1 MAAFINQQCWAALL
15 ITVRYSMEIRPSLVA
30 SQATSLARH
39 IDDYAQAGAR
49 YMNTGQQGAAN
60 TQRAYA
66 GDWRRFTTWCREHQR
81 PALPADVLTMAAFVT
96 SLAEAGK
103 KVATIQRHCAAISKA
118 HQLAGLPPPT
128 DDRQFKTLLEGI
140 SREKGVKQKQAPAF
154 TLAYFKR
161 VVQGIDTE
169 QPAGVRDRAL
179 LLLGLAGAFRRDEL
193 ASLDLVHLHFDDDGL
208 VVELPKS
215 KTNQKGQAEEKA
227 IFFAPDRRNC
237 PVRAVKDW
245 LEVLQQHGRMSGPLF
260 VSFYKG
266 QRLSYRRL
274 STFSLNEIVR
284 LRLGAPYTAH
294 SLRASFVTI
303 AKLNGADD
311 AEVMNQTKHK
321 TTNMI
326 RRYTRLD
333 NIRQHNAAQK
343 LGL

>member
-1 MAAFINQQCWAALL
+1 MEKLPLAVD
-15 ITVRYSMEIRPSLVA
+15 ITAIGP
-30 SQATSLARH
+30 ARS
-39 IDDYAQAGAR
+39 IDDYAESAAR
-49 YMNTGQQGAAN
+49 YVHTGQQGAAN

-66 GDWRRFTTWCREHQR
+66 GDWRRFTAWCHEHGR
-81 PALPADVLTMAAFVT
+81 PALPADVPTAATFVT
-96 SLAEAGK
+96 ALAEAGK
-103 KVATIQRHCAAISKA
+103 KVATIQRHCASLSKA
-118 HQLAGLPPPT
+118 HQLAGLPTPT
-128 DDRQFKTLLEGI
+128 DDRQFKVLLEGI
-140 SREKGVKQKQAPAF
+140 SREKGVRQKQAPAF

-161 VVQGIDTE
+161 VVHGIDVDR
-169 QPAGVRDRAL
+169 PDGVRDRAL

-193 ASLDLVHLHFDDDGL
+193 ASLDIAHLRFDEDGL

-215 KTNQKGQAEEKA
+215 KTNQKGEAEEKA
-227 IFFAPDRRNC
+227 IFFSPDRRSC

-245 LEVLQQHGRMSGPLF
+245 LEVLGQHGQTSGALF
-260 VSFYKG
+260 RSFHKG
-266 QRLSYRRL
+266 QRLSRRRL
-274 STFSLNEIVR
+274 STFSLNEIVQ

-321 TTNMI
+321 TTSMI

-333 NIRQHNAAQK
+333 NVRQHNAAQK

>member
-1 MAAFINQQCWAALL
+1 MGLL
-15 ITVRYSMEIRPSLVA
+15 PISSSFE
-30 SQATSLARH
+30 SQAVGAARH
-39 IDDYAQAGAR
+39 IDDYAESAAR
-49 YMNTGQQGAAN
+49 YVKTGQQGAVN

-66 GDWRRFTTWCREHQR
+66 GDWQRFTVWCADHDRE
-81 PALPADVLTMAAFVT
+81 PLPADVATLAAFVT

-103 KVATIQRHCAAISKA
+103 KVATIQRHCASVSKA
-118 HQLAGLPPPT
+118 HQLAGFLTPT

-140 SREKGVKQKQAPAF
+140 SREKGVKQKQAAAF

-161 VVQGIDTE
+161 VIQSIDT
-169 QPAGVRDRAL
+169 QRPDGVRDRAL

-193 ASLDLVHLHFDDDGL
+193 ASIDLAHLRFDDDGL

-215 KTNQKGQAEEKA
+215 KTNQKGEAEEKA
-227 IFFAPDRRNC
+227 IFFAPDRRSC

-245 LEVLQQHGRMSGPLF
+245 LELLHQHGRTSGPLF
-260 VSFYKG
+260 LSFHKG
-266 QRLSYRRL
+266 QRLSRRRL
-274 STFSLNEIVR
+274 STFSLNEIVQ

-321 TTNMI
+321 TTDMI

>member
-1 MAAFINQQCWAALL
+1 LVTHQSAYFLMEALPKL
-15 ITVRYSMEIRPSLVA
+15 TA
-30 SQATSLARH
+30 SQAVGAARH
-39 IDDYAQAGAR
+39 IDDYAEAGAR
-49 YMNTGQQGAAN
+49 YVHTGQQGAAN

-66 GDWRRFTTWCREHQR
+66 GDWRRFTAWCREHGR
-81 PALPADVLTMAAFVT
+81 GSLPADVPTIAAFVT

-103 KVATIQRHCAAISKA
+103 KVATIQRHCASISKA
-118 HQLAGLPPPT
+118 HQLAGLPTPT

-169 QPAGVRDRAL
+169 RPDGVRDRAL

-193 ASLDLVHLHFDDDGL
+193 ASLDLAHLRFDDDGL

-215 KTNQKGQAEEKA
+215 KTNQKGEAEEKA
-227 IFFAPDRRNC
+227 IFFAPDRRSC

-245 LEVLQQHGRMSGPLF
+245 LELLQQNGRTSGPLF
-260 VSFYKG
+260 LSFHKG
-266 QRLSYRRL
+266 QRLSRRRL
-274 STFSLNEIVR
+274 STFSLNEIVQ

-321 TTNMI
+321 TTDMI

>member
-1 MAAFINQQCWAALL
+1 MPILSESHAVGA
-15 ITVRYSMEIRPSLVA
+15 
-30 SQATSLARH
+30 ARH
-39 IDDYAQAGAR
+39 IDEYAAAGAR
-49 YMNTGQQGAAN
+49 YVNTGQQGAAN

-66 GDWRRFTTWCREHQR
+66 GDWKRFTAWCRDHGR
-81 PALPADVLTMAAFVT
+81 AALPADVLTVAAFVT

-103 KVATIQRHCAAISKA
+103 KVATIQRHCASLSKA
-118 HQLAGLPPPT
+118 HQLAGLPTPT
-128 DDRQFKTLLEGI
+128 DDRQLKTLLEGI
-140 SREKGVKQKQAPAF
+140 SREKGVRQKQAPAF
-154 TLAYFKR
+154 TLTYFKR
-161 VVQGIDTE
+161 VLQGIDIE
-169 QPAGVRDRAL
+169 RLDGVRDRAL

-193 ASLDLVHLHFDDDGL
+193 ASIDLAHLRLDEDGL

-215 KTNQKGQAEEKA
+215 KTNQQGAAEEKA
-227 IFFAPDRRNC
+227 IFFAPDRRSC

-245 LEVLQQHGRMSGPLF
+245 LVVLEEHGRTVGPLF
-260 VSFYKG
+260 LSFHKG
-266 QRLSYRRL
+266 QRLSRRRL
-274 STFSLNEIVR
+274 STFSLNEIVQ

-321 TTNMI
+321 TTDMI

>member
-1 MAAFINQQCWAALL
+1 MENLPLVPDSAFVG
-15 ITVRYSMEIRPSLVA
+15 T
-30 SQATSLARH
+30 ARH
-39 IDDYAQAGAR
+39 IDEYAAAGAR
-49 YMNTGQQGAAN
+49 YVKTGQEGAAN

-66 GDWRRFTTWCREHQR
+66 GDWKRFTAWCREHGR
-81 PALPADVLTMAAFVT
+81 EVLPADVLTVAAFVT
-96 SLAEAGK
+96 ALAEAGK
-103 KVATIQRHCAAISKA
+103 KVATIQRHCASLSKA
-118 HQLAGLPPPT
+118 HQLAGLPTPT
-128 DDRQFKTLLEGI
+128 DDRQLKTLLEGI
-140 SREKGVKQKQAPAF
+140 SREKGVRQKQAPAF

-161 VVQGIDTE
+161 VLQSIDTE
-169 QPAGVRDRAL
+169 RLDGVRDRAL

-193 ASLDLVHLHFDDDGL
+193 ASLDLAHLRFDEDGL

-215 KTNQKGQAEEKA
+215 KTNQKGEAEEKA

-245 LEVLQQHGRMSGPLF
+245 LAVLEQHGRTSGPLF
-260 VSFYKG
+260 LSFHKG
-266 QRLSYRRL
+266 QRLSRRRL
-274 STFSLNEIVR
+274 STFSLNEIVQ
-284 LRLGAPYTAH
+284 LRLGSPYTAH

-321 TTNMI
+321 TTDMI

-333 NIRQHNAAQK
+333 NVRQHNAAQK

>member
-1 MAAFINQQCWAALL
+1 
-15 ITVRYSMEIRPSLVA
+15 METLPKLTTA
-30 SQATSLARH
+30 QAVGAARH
-39 IDDYAQAGAR
+39 IDEYAEAGAR
-49 YMNTGQQGAAN
+49 YVNTGQQGAAN

-66 GDWRRFTTWCREHQR
+66 GDWKRFTAWCREHGRQE
-81 PALPADVLTMAAFVT
+81 LPADVLTVAAFVT
-96 SLAEAGK
+96 ALAEAGK
-103 KVATIQRHCAAISKA
+103 KVATIQRHCASLSKA
-118 HQLAGLPPPT
+118 HQLAGLPTPT
-128 DDRQFKTLLEGI
+128 DDRQLKTLLEGI
-140 SREKGVKQKQAPAF
+140 SREKGVRQKQAPAF

-161 VVQGIDTE
+161 VIQGIDTE
-169 QPAGVRDRAL
+169 RPDGVRDRAL

-193 ASLDLVHLHFDDDGL
+193 ASLDVAHLRFDEDGL

-215 KTNQKGQAEEKA
+215 KTNQHGAAEEKA
-227 IFFAPDRRNC
+227 IFFAPDRRSC

-245 LEVLQQHGRMSGPLF
+245 LALLEHHGRTSGPLF
-260 VSFYKG
+260 LSFHKG
-266 QRLSYRRL
+266 QRLSRRRL
-274 STFSLNEIVR
+274 STFSLNEIVQ

-326 RRYTRLD
+326 RCYTRL
-333 NIRQHNAAQK
+333 NNVRQHNSAQK

>member
-1 MAAFINQQCWAALL
+1 METLPVLPESAAVGA
-15 ITVRYSMEIRPSLVA
+15 
-30 SQATSLARH
+30 ARH
-39 IDDYAQAGAR
+39 IDEYAAAGAR
-49 YMNTGQQGAAN
+49 YVTTGQQGAAN

-66 GDWRRFTTWCREHQR
+66 GDWKRFTAWCREHGR
-81 PALPADVLTMAAFVT
+81 DALPANVLTVASFVT
-96 SLAEAGK
+96 ALAEAGK
-103 KVATIQRHCAAISKA
+103 KVATIQRHCASVSKA
-118 HQLAGLPPPT
+118 HQLAGMPTPT
-128 DDRQFKTLLEGI
+128 DDRQLRTLLEGI
-140 SREKGVKQKQAPAF
+140 GREKGVRQKQAPAF

-161 VVQGIDTE
+161 VLQGIDTE
-169 QPAGVRDRAL
+169 RLDGVRDRAL

-193 ASLDLVHLHFDDDGL
+193 ASIDLAHLRFDDDGL

-215 KTNQKGQAEEKA
+215 KTNQKGEAEEKA
-227 IFFAPDRRNC
+227 IFFAPDRRSC

-245 LEVLQQHGRMSGPLF
+245 LAVLEQHGRTSGPLF
-260 VSFYKG
+260 LSFHKG
-266 QRLSYRRL
+266 QRLSRRRL
-274 STFSLNEIVR
+274 STFSLNEIVQ

-321 TTNMI
+321 TTDMI

>member
-1 MAAFINQQCWAALL
+1 VPTI
-15 ITVRYSMEIRPSLVA
+15 
-30 SQATSLARH
+30 
-39 IDDYAQAGAR
+39 
-49 YMNTGQQGAAN
+49 
-60 TQRAYA
+60 
-66 GDWRRFTTWCREHQR
+66 
-81 PALPADVLTMAAFVT
+81 AAFVT

-103 KVATIQRHCAAISKA
+103 KVATIQRHCASVSKA
-118 HQLAGLPPPT
+118 HQLAGLPTPT
-128 DDRQFKTLLEGI
+128 DDRQFKTLMEGI

-169 QPAGVRDRAL
+169 RTDGVCDRAL

-193 ASLDLVHLHFDDDGL
+193 ASLDLAHLRFDDDGL

-215 KTNQKGQAEEKA
+215 KTNQKGEAEEKA
-227 IFFAPDRRNC
+227 IFFAPDRRSC

-245 LEVLQQHGRMSGPLF
+245 LELLQQHGRTSGPLF
-260 VSFYKG
+260 LSFHKG
-266 QRLSYRRL
+266 QRLSRRRL
-274 STFSLNEIVR
+274 STFSLNEIVQ

>member
-1 MAAFINQQCWAALL
+1 
-15 ITVRYSMEIRPSLVA
+15 MEILPLLPN
-30 SQATSLARH
+30 SQAVGPARH
-39 IDDYAQAGAR
+39 IDDYAEAGAR
-49 YMNTGQQGAAN
+49 YVNTGQQGAAN

-66 GDWRRFTTWCREHQR
+66 GDWRRFTAWCQEHGR
-81 PALPADVLTMAAFVT
+81 AALPADVLTLAAFVT

-103 KVATIQRHCAAISKA
+103 KVATIQRHCAAVSKA
-118 HQLAGLPPPT
+118 HQLAGFPSPT

-140 SREKGVKQKQAPAF
+140 SREKGVRQKQAPAF

-161 VVQGIDTE
+161 MLHGIDTE
-169 QPAGVRDRAL
+169 RPDGVRDRAL

-193 ASLDLVHLHFDDDGL
+193 ASLDLAHLRFDDDGL

-215 KTNQKGQAEEKA
+215 KTNQKGEAEEKA
-227 IFFAPDRRNC
+227 IFFSPDRRSC

-245 LEVLQQHGRMSGPLF
+245 LDVLHQHGRTSGPLF
-260 VSFYKG
+260 LSFYKG
-266 QRLSYRRL
+266 QRLSRRRL
-274 STFSLNEIVR
+274 STFSLNEIVQ
-284 LRLGAPYTAH
+284 LRLGTPYTAH

-321 TTNMI
+321 TTDMI

>member
-1 MAAFINQQCWAALL
+1 
-15 ITVRYSMEIRPSLVA
+15 V
-30 SQATSLARH
+30 
-39 IDDYAQAGAR
+39 
-49 YMNTGQQGAAN
+49 
-60 TQRAYA
+60 
-66 GDWRRFTTWCREHQR
+66 
-81 PALPADVLTMAAFVT
+81 
-96 SLAEAGK
+96 
-103 KVATIQRHCAAISKA
+103 SKA
-118 HQLAGLPPPT
+118 HQLAGFPTPT

-161 VVQGIDTE
+161 VVQSIDTAR
-169 QPAGVRDRAL
+169 PDGVRDRAL

-193 ASLDLVHLHFDDDGL
+193 ASLDLSHLRFDDDGL

-215 KTNQKGQAEEKA
+215 KTNQKGEAEEKA
-227 IFFAPDRRNC
+227 IFFAPDRRSC

-245 LEVLQQHGRMSGPLF
+245 LEVLQQQGRSSGPLF
-260 VSFYKG
+260 LSFHKG
-266 QRLSYRRL
+266 QRLSRRRL
-274 STFSLNEIVR
+274 STFSLNEIVQ

-321 TTNMI
+321 TTDMI

>member
-1 MAAFINQQCWAALL
+1 
-15 ITVRYSMEIRPSLVA
+15 METLPILPESHAVGA
-30 SQATSLARH
+30 ARH
-39 IDDYAQAGAR
+39 IDEYAAAGAR
-49 YMNTGQQGAAN
+49 YVTTGQQGAAN

-66 GDWRRFTTWCREHQR
+66 GDWKRFTAWCREHSR
-81 PALPADVLTMAAFVT
+81 TALPADMLTVAAFVT
-96 SLAEAGK
+96 ALAEAGK
-103 KVATIQRHCAAISKA
+103 KVATIQRHCASLSKA
-118 HQLAGLPPPT
+118 HQLAGLPTPT
-128 DDRQFKTLLEGI
+128 DDRQLKTLLEGI
-140 SREKGVKQKQAPAF
+140 SREKGVRQKQAPAF

-161 VVQGIDTE
+161 VLQSIDSE
-169 QPAGVRDRAL
+169 RLDGVRDRAL

-193 ASLDLVHLHFDDDGL
+193 ASIDLAHLRFDEDGL

-215 KTNQKGQAEEKA
+215 KTNQHGAAEEKA
-227 IFFAPDRRNC
+227 IFFAPDRRSC

-245 LEVLQQHGRMSGPLF
+245 LAVLDQHGRTAGPLF
-260 VSFYKG
+260 LSFHKG
-266 QRLSYRRL
+266 QRLSRRRL
-274 STFSLNEIVR
+274 STFSLNEVVQ

-321 TTNMI
+321 TTDMI

>member
-1 MAAFINQQCWAALL
+1 MQTFPKLSNSAAVGA
-15 ITVRYSMEIRPSLVA
+15 
-30 SQATSLARH
+30 ARH
-39 IDDYAQAGAR
+39 IDDYAEAGAR
-49 YMNTGQQGAAN
+49 YMNTGQQGTAN

-66 GDWRRFTTWCREHQR
+66 GDWRRFTMWCREHQR
-81 PALPADVLTMAAFVT
+81 EALPADVLTMAAFVT

-103 KVATIQRHCAAISKA
+103 KVATIQRHGASVSKA
-118 HQLAGLPPPT
+118 HQLAGLPTPT
-128 DDRQFKTLLEGI
+128 DDRQFKMLLEGI

-154 TLAYFKR
+154 TLAYFKG
-161 VVQGIDTE
+161 VVQGIDT
-169 QPAGVRDRAL
+169 QRPSGIRDRAL

-193 ASLDLVHLHFDDDGL
+193 ASLDLAHLHFDEDGL

-215 KTNQKGQAEEKA
+215 KTNQKGEAEEKA
-227 IFFAPDRRNC
+227 LFFAPDRRNC

-245 LEVLQQHGRMSGPLF
+245 LEVLHRHGHTAGPLF
-260 VSFYKG
+260 LSFHKG
-266 QRLSYRRL
+266 QRLSRRRL

-284 LRLGAPYTAH
+284 LHLGAPYTAH

-321 TTNMI
+321 TTAMI